1 MTTPHLY
8 HLSHID
14 LDGYGCQYLTS
25 KHFVTAHC
33 YNANYGPEVKAR
45 LEEIVA
51 QIERDLFL
59 DQTLET
65 LILITDLNLSTK
77 EGHYIEKEAQ
87 RLGAELQL
95 LDHHATGANAAEKFA
110 WYTLDTTR
118 CATLIT
124 YDWLR
129 EKYGFDV
136 VDESKKLLNPIAEE
150 FNAMRSTL
158 LINLLDSIKRNT
170 SYGIKRIPLFEI
182 GTVFDS
188 NREESERVAFVWSG
202 HAEVESVSNHGK
214 AKSIEFASFMDRLSS
229 VIGDVTLTPCD
240 ASNGLMHPYQSASII
255 KDAQIIGHVSK
266 LHPTVAEDY
275 GVSDTM
281 IAELDFAPLMPEH
294 IVAKP
299 ISNYQGVYKD
309 LSIVVDR
316 SLSFSQIY
324 NSIDSLDEQILRG
337 FSPVDVYEDESLGE
351 QKSVTV
357 RFYIQSMDGTL
368 SDKLIDGVMQS
379 VLAKLE
385 SDCGARLR

>member
-25 KHFVTAHC
+25 KHFVPAHC

-129 EKYGFDV
+129 EKYGFDAEEV
-136 VDESKKLLNPIAEE
+136 YPHIVAAINAVDIWLDDHALFEYGKVMLGMISGAREINRVMFPEQDRAFKLSLIEAGRNRIEATDAPILLDDELHQIKKTFFKQAQNNTKDNLVASYVTKLLTQQRARLEI
-150 FNAMRSTL
+150 
-158 LINLLDSIKRNT
+158 
-170 SYGIKRIPLFEI
+170 SYMGYKGIL
-182 GTVFDS
+182 GYNVG
-188 NREESERVAFVWSG
+188 N
-202 HAEVESVSNHGK
+202 
-214 AKSIEFASFMDRLSS
+214 
-229 VIGDVTLTPCD
+229 
-240 ASNGLMHPYQSASII
+240 ASII
-255 KDAQIIGHVSK
+255 GNPFLVNNPDMDFYMDINYRGGFSLRSNNKLDVSLMAAKIGNGGGHPNASGGKVKD
-266 LHPTVAEDY
+266 
-275 GVSDTM
+275 
-281 IAELDFAPLMPEH
+281 
-294 IVAKP
+294 
-299 ISNYQGVYKD
+299 YKD
-309 LSIVVDR
+309 
-316 SLSFSQIY
+316 SF
-324 NSIDSLDEQILRG
+324 
-337 FSPVDVYEDESLGE
+337 VYAE
-351 QKSVTV
+351 V
-357 RFYIQSMDGTL
+357 RRFVQNYIHEKANT
-368 SDKLIDGVMQS
+368 
-379 VLAKLE
+379 
-385 SDCGARLR
+385 